1 MSESVCHVIQD
12 VVYRTTGESG
22 WGETVWGYE
31 MHALDGRFEL
41 KHLGI

>member
-31 MHALDGRFEL
+31 MHALDGRLEL